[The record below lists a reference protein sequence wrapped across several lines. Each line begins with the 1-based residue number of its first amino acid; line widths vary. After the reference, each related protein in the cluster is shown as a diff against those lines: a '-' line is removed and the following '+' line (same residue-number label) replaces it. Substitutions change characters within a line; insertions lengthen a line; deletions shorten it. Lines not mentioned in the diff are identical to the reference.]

1 MLNECCKSFFVVKD
15 VPPILSNIDI
25 RIFWKYKIVPS
36 PQPVDQKSAHS
47 ALILTIT
54 HSKAIF
60 IFQLDDVNLTNYFKR
75 NYSWQFLILL
85 FQSENVECIYQ
96 VLYVSCNLLC
106 LPTFTF
112 WGNTNSTCFCLPE
125 SLACLQLDCST
136 SNFANAPKQAKGKF
150 KKKSL
155 LLPFQAG
162 AGFSFPTPSFLFLR
176 SPLSITP
183 GPSFLLSKYYDKNNS
198 LSKY

>member
-75 NYSWQFLILL
+75 NYS
-85 FQSENVECIYQ
+85 
-96 VLYVSCNLLC
+96 
-106 LPTFTF
+106 
-112 WGNTNSTCFCLPE
+112 
-125 SLACLQLDCST
+125 
-136 SNFANAPKQAKGKF
+136 
-150 KKKSL
+150 
-155 LLPFQAG
+155 
-162 AGFSFPTPSFLFLR
+162 
-176 SPLSITP
+176 
-183 GPSFLLSKYYDKNNS
+183 
-198 LSKY
+198 